1 MEKISLN
8 DATLSSKSQP
18 PKPILIEFD
27 KRSEQGLPSDTTP
40 ALQDATKPPPTLSV
54 TSIVERSLPP
64 PKVSAHDHHL
74 GASVEHVE
82 ATP

>member
-40 ALQDATKPPPTLSV
+40 ALQAATKPPPTLSV
-54 TSIVERSLPP
+54 TSIVERSLP